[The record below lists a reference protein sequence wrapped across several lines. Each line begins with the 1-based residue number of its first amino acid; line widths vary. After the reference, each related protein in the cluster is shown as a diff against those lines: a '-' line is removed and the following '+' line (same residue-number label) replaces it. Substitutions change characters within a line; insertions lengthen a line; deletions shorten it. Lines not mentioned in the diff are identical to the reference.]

1 MNAEAVFNTYMRDQY
16 FTKRIITLVST
27 TPITIYELE
36 NLYMSTYNLESS
48 QLIHCSNKQKAMVL
62 STIPG
67 VHVRTIV
74 SENDILGSARISLNW
89 QKTELCYGPFQLS
102 LLSFNCNHPDQCV
115 HPWV

>member
-16 FTKRIITLVST
+16 FSERIITLVST

-48 QLIHCSNKQKAMVL
+48 PLIHCSNKQKAMVL

-74 SENDILGSARISLNW
+74 SENDILGSARISVVYRNNSYPYYNGM
-89 QKTELCYGPFQLS
+89 E
-102 LLSFNCNHPDQCV
+102 
-115 HPWV
+115 